1 MIANY
6 HDKASGPAPV
16 KPLNQVGHGKYS
28 HGLTPKFVSPN
39 HPRTVS
45 PLLLLPF
52 STLATLSLSLSS
64 WSTTLP
70 PVPDPTPLMI
80 LDRLGDF
87 RRDVSTSSE
96 EARHWF
102 DQGMAL
108 MLGYNFDGAIA
119 SFREATRIDPD
130 FAMAWWGIGY
140 SGGPNQNNP
149 GIDKPKDEWSYA
161 ASRRAFELR
170 EREQGANRALIEALV
185 VRYNLPLPED
195 LTEQNKAYLS
205 AMERVMKR
213 FPMDPDVLVW
223 TAEAMICMQPWNYW
237 TLEGKP
243 VGRTPEFRAILE
255 RVMRQHPNHPAANH
269 LYIHT
274 MESSPWPELAE
285 PAANRLVTLVP
296 AAGHL
301 VHMPSHIWMQTGRY
315 DDAADCNRRA
325 AALDDAWFEGDPNA
339 GEYRVYMAHNRHF
352 LAWAATM
359 QGRKREAL
367 SASRAIMTE
376 VPAPLMEALA
386 SFSDGVAA
394 SKWHVMVRFGMWS
407 EILQEPSPPEWA
419 SVGKAMQHYAR
430 GVAYANTGKINEA
443 MQESGS
449 LDKAIA
455 ALAGTDRNLGNQP
468 ASEVMKIAQHVL
480 RGETAFKAGQREQGL
495 KELRKAVEIEEKIV
509 YAEPAP
515 WMMPARHAYGA
526 LLVLDGKHGE
536 AEKIFLRD
544 LEIYPAN
551 GWALLGL
558 RDALNGQG
566 RSAEAKHADK
576 AFRLAWAS
584 ADVMPPAA
592 CYCGVAGK
600 R

>member
-1 MIANY
+1 M
-6 HDKASGPAPV
+6 
-16 KPLNQVGHGKYS
+16 
-28 HGLTPKFVSPN
+28 
-39 HPRTVS
+39 
-45 PLLLLPF
+45 
-52 STLATLSLSLSS
+52 STRLIHLSLSTISLSLSA
-64 WSTTLP
+64 WSATLP
-70 PVPDPTPLMI
+70 PLPSPPPPMI
-80 LDRLGDF
+80 LERLGDY
-87 RRDVSTSSE
+87 RREAATESV
-96 EARHWF
+96 EARRWF

-140 SGGPNQNNP
+140 AGGPNQNNP

-170 EREQGANRALIEALV
+170 EREEGANRALIEALV
-185 VRYNLPLPED
+185 ERYNLPLPED
-195 LTEQNKAYLS
+195 LTEQNKAYLA
-205 AMERVMKR
+205 AMEKVMSR
-213 FPMDPDVLVW
+213 FPMDPDVQVW

-237 TLEGKP
+237 TLEGEP
-243 VGRTPEFRAILE
+243 VARTPEFRAILE

-296 AAGHL
+296 ASGHL

-367 SASRAIMTE
+367 SASRAITTE
-376 VPAPLMEALA
+376 VPAPLLKALA

-394 SKWHVMVRFGMWS
+394 SKWHVMVRFGMW
-407 EILQEPSPPEWA
+407 EDILQEPAPPEWA
-419 SVGKAMQHYAR
+419 LVGKAMRHYAR
-430 GVAYANTGKINEA
+430 GVAYANTSRPAEA
-443 MQESGS
+443 LLESRA
-449 LDKAIA
+449 LDSAVAK
-455 ALAGTDRNLGNQP
+455 LEDSERKLGNQP
-468 ASEVMKIAQHVL
+468 AREVMKIAQHVL
-480 RGETAFKAGQREQGL
+480 RGEAAFKSGQRVRGL
-495 KELRKAVEIEEKIV
+495 KELKRAVEIEETLV
-509 YAEPAP
+509 YAEPVP

-526 LLVLDGKHGE
+526 LLVLDGKYTE
-536 AEKIFLRD
+536 AEKVFLRD

-576 AFRLAWAS
+576 AFRLAWTS
-584 ADVMPPAA
+584 ADVIPPAA
-592 CYCGVAGK
+592 CYCGAAEK
-600 R
+600 P